1 MWYILK
7 TTKFHTYRDDTF
19 QDGIIN
25 LISHLIEEAMKHK
38 FATTLALITAATLTL
53 GACSSKTATTEDV
66 KARQDIMQDWRASSD
81 IMKGMLE
88 KPDTFDAATFKEQA
102 DLIAN
107 STSDAWTHFGNE
119 ANKGGSQDTVW
130 TDAEDFKAQAE
141 QFNVAA
147 SELSA
152 AAASA
157 TSVEDVQ
164 AAFGKVGESCGSC
177 HKAYKQK

>member
-1 MWYILK
+1 MKYRFTPALAIVI
-7 TTKFHTYRDDTF
+7 TT
-19 QDGIIN
+19 
-25 LISHLIEEAMKHK
+25 IS
-38 FATTLALITAATLTL
+38 TLS
-53 GACSSKTATTEDV
+53 GCNKTAITEDV
-66 KARQDIMQDWRASSD
+66 KTRQNIMQDWRASSD

-107 STSDAWTHFGNE
+107 STSDAWTHFANE
-119 ANKGGSQDTVW
+119 ANKGDSQDTVW
-130 TDAEDFKAQAE
+130 TDAEGFKAQAE